1 MNFRRDLEELQRQV
15 TQERKNY
22 QQTAQKD
29 TAISAVPHFN
39 INDKFIL
46 NREDASYTLS
56 LEVQTSIDNVLLQV
70 RWLTKLTSQ
79 SSVEFHFTY
88 VV

>member
-1 MNFRRDLEELQRQV
+1 MV
-15 TQERKNY
+15 QERKNY

-29 TAISAVPHFN
+29 TAISAVPYFN

-46 NREDASYTLS
+46 NRDDASYTLS

-70 RWLTKLTSQ
+70 IDASFYHSTCY
-79 SSVEFHFTY
+79 FP
-88 VV
+88 